1 MKQSIV
7 KTGDKSRRY
16 RVPKKEVK
24 ELLDKKARDLLKLG
38 YSYEEIAGMLHIS
51 KAAVFFAIKGRAK
64 KRVSVKS

>member
-1 MKQSIV
+1 MKESISPTV
-7 KTGDKSRRY
+7 DKSKKY
-16 RVPKKEVK
+16 KVPKREVR

-64 KRVSVKS
+64 KKVSA